1 MMSEKVAVAVMVD
14 AEIAE
19 KIATEV
25 KREALRDELATILN
39 RIEQEGFKLAI
50 SDKHDKSVADFD
62 SNIIINSKYCNYRDR
77 HATYIDIR

>member
-1 MMSEKVAVAVMVD
+1 MNEKVAVAVVVD

-39 RIEQEGFKLAI
+39 RMEQEGFKLAI
-50 SDKHDKSVADFD
+50 SDKPDKSVAAFD
-62 SNIIINSKYCNYRDR
+62 SNIIINSKYFNYRDR
-77 HATYIDIR
+77 HATYVDIR

>member
-39 RIEQEGFKLAI
+39 RMEQEGFKLAI
-50 SDKHDKSVADFD
+50 SDKPDKSVAAFD
-62 SNIIINSKYCNYRDR
+62 SNIIINSKYFNYRDR

>member
-19 KIATEV
+19 KIAKEV
-25 KREALRDELATILN
+25 KREALRDELATILD
-39 RIEQEGFKLAI
+39 RMEQEGFKLAI
-50 SDKHDKSVADFD
+50 SDKPDKSVAAFD
-62 SNIIINSKYCNYRDR
+62 SNIIINSKYFNYRDR

>member
-1 MMSEKVAVAVMVD
+1 MMSEKIAVAVVVD

-19 KIATEV
+19 KINMEV
-25 KREALRDELATILN
+25 KREALRDELAAILN

-50 SDKHDKSVADFD
+50 SDKPDKTVAAFD
-62 SNIIINSKYCNYRDR
+62 SNIIINSKYFNYRDR

>member
-1 MMSEKVAVAVMVD
+1 MNEKVAVAVMVD

-19 KIATEV
+19 KIAMEV

-39 RIEQEGFKLAI
+39 RMEQEGFKLAI
-50 SDKHDKSVADFD
+50 SDKPDKSVAAFD
-62 SNIIINSKYCNYRDR
+62 SNIIINSKYFNYRDR

>member
-1 MMSEKVAVAVMVD
+1 MMSEKIAVAVMVD

-39 RIEQEGFKLAI
+39 RIEQDGFKLAI
-50 SDKHDKSVADFD
+50 SDKPDKSVAAFD
-62 SNIIINSKYCNYRDR
+62 SNIIITSKYFNYRDR

>member
-50 SDKHDKSVADFD
+50 SDKPDKSIAAFD
-62 SNIIINSKYCNYRDR
+62 SNIIINSKYFNYRDR

>member
-19 KIATEV
+19 KITTEV
-25 KREALRDELATILN
+25 KREALRDELAAILN

-50 SDKHDKSVADFD
+50 SDKPDKSVAAFD
-62 SNIIINSKYCNYRDR
+62 SNIIINSKYFNYRDR